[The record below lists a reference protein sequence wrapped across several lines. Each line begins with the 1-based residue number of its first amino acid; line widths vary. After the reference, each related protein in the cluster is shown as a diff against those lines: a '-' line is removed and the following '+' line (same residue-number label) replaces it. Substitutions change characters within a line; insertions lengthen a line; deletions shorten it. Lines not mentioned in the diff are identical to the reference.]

1 MRKACRKIKQEQLNN
16 SEELKAIAIKKK
28 TEEI

>member
-28 TEEI
+28 PEEI